1 MALKRQVV
9 AKTKTKSLLLKP
21 NGYRQDF
28 EWPIKSGLKAN
39 RQNCKGHAN
48 QVWFKFLV
56 FIKCSYI
63 LSKVCV

>member
-39 RQNCKGHAN
+39 RQNCKGHDN
-48 QVWFKFLV
+48 QV
-56 FIKCSYI
+56 
-63 LSKVCV
+63 